1 MAPER
6 EVTQVDNTTAA
17 RARAMAAKD
26 TAPEAPSTKF
36 ASFPPSAPPPPA
48 RVSEPVAKVVIQDH
62 ISVRPPPPPPP
73 LSSTRPTPP
82 LGMQAPPPPSGRQAP
97 PLPPAPPLGMQAPPS
112 VPPPNSDRDAARSAT
127 TLIKHR
133 SSPPPPA
140 PSFGPALAQRVRFA
154 GGEVPLWTLIT
165 PLVLIVALGAAF
177 AAAAVA
183 GGTPSA
189 NKLEPSA
196 EPSSKVGA
204 LPIALPSP
212 SQPSLSPTNAD
223 SGKPASLIDRA
234 ASGDDAELSVSDALA
249 LSVGHSAQELRA
261 ARALRDKL
269 GHDPGLVKD
278 AGVLGD
284 LRRFADDPETAPEA
298 LAAMAEVPGP
308 ISADM
313 IYEIWTDTVAHTTA
327 TDLARSLMY
336 SKDVRAKASP
346 QLAIALDLRNAEK
359 CEEFQ
364 TLLPKATELGD
375 KRSFHLLAKLT
386 RKYGCGPGKRGDCYA
401 CLRDDK
407 TVLDNAMKV
416 VKARKEPKPFGN

>member
-1 MAPER
+1 VLARYDGPDMAPER

-62 ISVRPPPPPPP
+62 ISVRPPP
-73 LSSTRPTPP
+73 LASTRPTPP
-82 LGMQAPPPPSGRQAP
+82 LGMQAPP
-97 PLPPAPPLGMQAPPS
+97 S
-112 VPPPNSDRDAARSAT
+112 VPPPPSLPPPSERDAARSAT

-183 GGTPSA
+183 GGSPSA

-212 SQPSLSPTNAD
+212 SQPSTGAASSD
-223 SGKPASLIDRA
+223 SGRPASLIDRA
-234 ASGDDAELSVSDALA
+234 ANGDDAALKELAGKAPAELSVSDALA